1 MPASHEIISIIP
13 VYRRFLV
20 LFVRRGFIALLLL
33 CLGCTA
39 QSVDQDVTRR
49 VDRQI
54 RSYYN
59 IPARV
64 QIALSKREPSEFPN
78 YDKVT
83 LTFIDG
89 ARKQTHEF
97 LLAKDNKTL
106 VRFTKLDLTKD
117 PYAELMKK
125 IDVSGRPVRGNK
137 DAKVTIVNY
146 DDFECPF
153 CARMHETMFP
163 GVFDQYKDKVRIIY
177 KDYPLIEIHPWAMRA
192 AVDANCLAAQ
202 NDEAY
207 WDFAD
212 YAHAHHGEITG
223 DNKTT
228 LAQQFANLDQIA
240 LQQAQKHGL
249 DQGKLQACVK
259 AQNTDAVRASMR
271 EGDQLGVNATPTMF
285 INGQKLDGAVPPQE
299 LRATIDRALEDAGV
313 QPPAQAAPA
322 AQPAPAAPSK
332 PAAATA
338 HPGK

>member
-1 MPASHEIISIIP
+1 M
-13 VYRRFLV
+13 
-20 LFVRRGFIALLLL
+20 LFFRRGFIALLLL

-39 QSVDQDVTRR
+39 QSVDQDVTQR
-49 VDRQI
+49 VERQV

-59 IPARV
+59 IPAGV
-64 QIALSKREPSEFPN
+64 QITVGKREPSEFPN

-83 LTFIDG
+83 LTFADG
-89 ARKQTHEF
+89 PRKQAHEF
-97 LLAKDNKTL
+97 LLSKDDKTL

-117 PYAELMKK
+117 PYADVIKK
-125 IDVSGRPVRGNK
+125 IDTSGRPVRGNK

-177 KDYPLIEIHPWAMRA
+177 KDFPLVQIHPWAMHA

-212 YAHAHHGEITG
+212 YVHSHRNDVNG

-240 LQQAQKHGL
+240 LQQGQKHNL

-259 AQNTDAVRASMR
+259 AQNTDAVRASMH
-271 EGDQLGVNATPTMF
+271 EGDQLGVDATPTMF
-285 INGQKLDGAVPPQE
+285 INGQKLDGAVPPRE
-299 LRATIDRALEDAGV
+299 LRATIDRALEYAGV
-313 QPPAQAAPA
+313 QPPAQPAP
-322 AQPAPAAPSK
+322 QPAPAAPPK
-332 PAAATA
+332 PAAADHT
-338 HPGK
+338 GK

>member
-1 MPASHEIISIIP
+1 MLL
-13 VYRRFLV
+13 RRALFVLV
-20 LFVRRGFIALLLL
+20 LV
-33 CLGCTA
+33 CLGCSA
-39 QSVDQDVTRR
+39 QSVPPDQAQRIE
-49 VDRQI
+49 RQV
-54 RSYYN
+54 RSYYSV
-59 IPARV
+59 PASV
-64 QIALSKREPSEFPN
+64 KVTLGALRPSEFPN
-78 YDKVT
+78 YNA
-83 LTFIDG
+83 LTIDIAG
-89 ARKQTHEF
+89 NGKQRDYDF
-97 LLAKDNKTL
+97 LLSKDGKTL
-106 VRFTKLDLTKD
+106 LRMTRFDLSKD
-117 PYAELMKK
+117 PYTEIMSK
-125 IDVSGRPVRGNK
+125 INLAGRPVRGNK
-137 DAKVTIVNY
+137 DAKVVVVNF

-153 CARMHETMFP
+153 CSRMHQELFP
-163 GVFDQYKDKVRIIY
+163 GILKEYGDRVQFVYKDFPI
-177 KDYPLIEIHPWAMRA
+177 PEIHPWAMRA

>member
-1 MPASHEIISIIP
+1 MLLA
-13 VYRRFLV
+13 
-20 LFVRRGFIALLLL
+20 RRGFIALLLL

-39 QSVDQDVTRR
+39 QSVDQDVSRR
-49 VDRQI
+49 VERQV

-64 QIALSKREPSEFPN
+64 AISLGKREPSEFPN

-83 LTFIDG
+83 LTFADG

-97 LLAKDNKTL
+97 LLSKDNKTL

-117 PYAELMKK
+117 PYADLMNK
-125 IDVSGRPVRGNK
+125 IDTSGRPVRGNK

-163 GVFDQYKDKVRIIY
+163 SIFNEYKDKVRIIY
-177 KDYPLIEIHPWAMRA
+177 KDYPLVEIHPWAMHA

-202 NDEAY
+202 NDDAY
-207 WDFAD
+207 WEFAD
-212 YAHAHHGEITG
+212 YVHAHRNDING

-228 LAQQFANLDQIA
+228 LAQQFANLDKIA
-240 LQQAQKHGL
+240 LQQGQEHKL
-249 DQGKLQACVK
+249 DDAKLQACVK
-259 AQNTDAVRASMR
+259 AQNTDAVRASMQ
-271 EGDQLGVNATPTMF
+271 EGDKLGVNATPTMF

-313 QPPAQAAPA
+313 QPPPHPAPA
-322 AQPAPAAPSK
+322 AQPAPPAPSK
-332 PAAATA
+332 PAPATE
-338 HPGK
+338 HKGK